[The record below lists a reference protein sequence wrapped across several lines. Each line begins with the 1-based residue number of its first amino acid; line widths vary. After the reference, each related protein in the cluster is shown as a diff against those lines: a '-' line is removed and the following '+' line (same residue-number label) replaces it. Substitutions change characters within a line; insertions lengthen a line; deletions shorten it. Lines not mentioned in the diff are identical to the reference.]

1 MQKNKIIVGILVL
14 ALIFI
19 MVGCSSFWTKPIPTA
34 QPTETPIIPTTTPF
48 AAPTPTPTISPT
60 PTVNPTP
67 TPIPTF
73 IPTPVP
79 TQNIR
84 ELFPRVTKSPT
95 SEVVKEGGSCYFI
108 ANYENATIA
117 VWHFVSPDGQIDMTY
132 TGAQEFFAPVE
143 IIDGMYSTMQLK
155 NIPYSLDGWK
165 VYCRYSNNYGSIN
178 TNSATITVLPN
189 PTPVPTSPPTPT
201 VAPTPII
208 IPEPT
213 STPNPTPVPTPKPT
227 PIPTPEPT
235 QTPEPTEV
243 PSPVYVPDEKDIFYE
258 DALNYVKDILKA
270 QDEIIEE
277 HKDDEE
283 EFKLENYL
291 IDYDFDTDTFT
302 LYLTYD
308 ITEELFKEIQDNMIK
323 ENEEDNITLPE
334 SIIEIMEFNFDDIQY
349 VEHIELTLQ
358 HDEDIEFCV
367 VDLITNEI
375 ISLDGKPYDE

>member
-1 MQKNKIIVGILVL
+1 MDIAQNYSLCRYLSYEVKQAASTDTECKEYAEKL
-14 ALIFI
+14 AEEL
-19 MVGCSSFWTKPIPTA
+19 G
-34 QPTETPIIPTTTPF
+34 
-48 AAPTPTPTISPT
+48 AAG
-60 PTVNPTP
+60 N
-67 TPIPTF
+67 
-73 IPTPVP
+73 
-79 TQNIR
+79 
-84 ELFPRVTKSPT
+84 VTKVY
-95 SEVVKEGGSCYFI
+95 SEHNSGHEW
-108 ANYENATIA
+108 YEIHYKDQAIRVYRSEQVADDIQT
-117 VWHFVSPDGQIDMTY
+117 QL
-132 TGAQEFFAPVE
+132 EFGFA
-143 IIDGMYSTMQLK
+143 S
-155 NIPYSLDGWK
+155 
-165 VYCRYSNNYGSIN
+165 
-178 TNSATITVLPN
+178 
-189 PTPVPTSPPTPT
+189 
-201 VAPTPII
+201 
-208 IPEPT
+208 
-213 STPNPTPVPTPKPT
+213 
-227 PIPTPEPT
+227 
-235 QTPEPTEV
+235 
-243 PSPVYVPDEKDIFYE
+243 EKDIFYE